1 MEAKKVLNEDE
12 LEAVSGG
19 SWMSDS
25 SVYFCS
31 VCGYVYDPAD
41 HGGVAFEALPEDWL
55 CPRCRQPKEK
65 FNMA

>member
-1 MEAKKVLNEDE
+1 MEEKKDLNVEKIRD
-12 LEAVSGG
+12 VSGG
-19 SWMSDS
+19 SWMSD

-31 VCGYVYDPAD
+31 VCGYVNDPAD